1 MQRRKFELMK
11 GKVYIDHV
19 KRLTRIQSISLQD
32 KYNLYTVI
40 NKNQTSKER
49 LLYILVKVTNYKLR
63 FNVQSAI

>member
-32 KYNLYTVI
+32 KCNLYTVI